1 MEVVAV
7 SMNIKNPLVHR
18 RAQILARLA
27 GESLTEAVDRA
38 VTERLERLRRARN
51 REALAERLLKI
62 GREIARMPR
71 LDTRSADEMLYDERG
86 LPK

>member
-1 MEVVAV
+1 M